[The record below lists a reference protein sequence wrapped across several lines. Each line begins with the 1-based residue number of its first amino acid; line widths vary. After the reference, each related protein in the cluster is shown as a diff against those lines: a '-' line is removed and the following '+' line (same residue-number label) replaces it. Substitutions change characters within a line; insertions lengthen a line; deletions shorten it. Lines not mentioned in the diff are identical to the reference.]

1 MKEYIFVRDDEQ
13 VRVETDAFGSIDNF
27 MVTGIFG
34 SCPKLVCDGFS
45 LSVGQFT
52 TKKKMTNL
60 AVTLGCS
67 LSVYD
72 GGNLITEESGD
83 YRVSTISETEEE

>member
-1 MKEYIFVRDDEQ
+1 MKEYVFVRDDEQ

-27 MVTGIFG
+27 MVIGIFG
-34 SCPKLVCDGFS
+34 SYSKLVSDGFS
-45 LSVGQFT
+45 LSVGQLT
-52 TKKKMTNL
+52 TKEKVANL

-72 GGNLITEESGD
+72 GGNLIVEESGD
-83 YRVSTISETEEE
+83 YRVSTTSETEEE